1 MKPCLPSHWNFIHNI
16 SHGVVARIV
25 VAWDTSCFTITPV
38 LVDAQCIAC
47 KVQQPQSPTCFYISV
62 VYGFN
67 RASNRR
73 SLWSELRTL
82 YGSIGNDAWLMLG
95 DFNSV
100 RTQAERV
107 GSGSFDGLSTLDF
120 NSCLEAIDM
129 EDLASKGSWFT
140 WSNRRGGMGFIKSRI
155 DRALVNSKWQDQF
168 PESEAVFQPPVHG
181 NPMDVLSQK
190 IRKLKSLLKDFN
202 KEFYSD
208 IHKRVALAH
217 DELSILQTQCLALP
231 YDVTLHESEKDA
243 LLKYTDLVAAEED
256 FNHQKSRVKWLALGD
271 QNSKFFHK
279 KVKSH
284 VVRSKILSICDENG
298 IRLDEPVA
306 VKAEILGF
314 YKKLLGEKFALKKDT
329 AGVLNSLI
337 TSKVPEDMRVGLI
350 QAVSDDEIKKC
361 SILYRW

>member
-16 SHGVVARIV
+16 GHGVVARIV
-25 VAWDTSCFTITPV
+25 VASLGYLMFYNYSCFGGC
-38 LVDAQCIAC
+38 AMH
-47 KVQQPQSPTCFYISV
+47 
-62 VYGFN
+62 
-67 RASNRR
+67 RASDRR
-73 SLWSELRTL
+73 SLWSKLRTL

-107 GSGSFDGLSTLDF
+107 GSGSFDGPFTL
-120 NSCLEAIDM
+120 
-129 EDLASKGSWFT
+129 DLASKGSWFT

-168 PESEAVFQPPVHG
+168 LESEAVFQPPVHG

-190 IRKLKSLLKDFN
+190 LRKLKSLLKDFN

-208 IHKRVALAH
+208 IHKRVALAR

-231 YDVTLHESEKDA
+231 YDFALHESEKDA
-243 LLKYTDLVAAEED
+243 LLKYTELVAAEED

-279 KVKSH
+279 NVKSH

-314 YKKLLGEKFALKKDT
+314 YKKLLGEKFALK
-329 AGVLNSLI
+329 
-337 TSKVPEDMRVGLI
+337 
-350 QAVSDDEIKKC
+350 
-361 SILYRW
+361 